1 MMVFGG
7 ICADG
12 KTQLVFVNDASLVLF
27 PWFPQWTISS
37 PDLKPM
43 DFAVWGS
50 STQPVATKNNA
61 NLEALKIFLKKAW
74 DDLDVDYLRA
84 VIDSYTKRL

>member
-12 KTQLVFVNDASLVLF
+12 KTQLVFVND
-27 PWFPQWTISS
+27 